1 MGGKG
6 KHPDSGGFIYYGPSP
21 SHRVLTLK
29 KRDYDTDDSNCPL
42 SFSLF
47 LSRSLLHPHP
57 LLSTSFYSAP
67 SAGIDNKEEKKEQ
80 SLPAEIEKC
89 DLKKRSESKLNRLT

>member
-1 MGGKG
+1 
-6 KHPDSGGFIYYGPSP
+6 
-21 SHRVLTLK
+21 LK

-67 SAGIDNKEEKKEQ
+67 SAGIDNNEEKGGERI
-80 SLPAEIEKC
+80 LYIDGPIF
-89 DLKKRSESKLNRLT
+89 

>member
-67 SAGIDNKEEKKEQ
+67 SAGIDNNEEKGGGKNFVHRWSYFLKQKEKKEQ
-80 SLPAEIEKC
+80 L
-89 DLKKRSESKLNRLT
+89 